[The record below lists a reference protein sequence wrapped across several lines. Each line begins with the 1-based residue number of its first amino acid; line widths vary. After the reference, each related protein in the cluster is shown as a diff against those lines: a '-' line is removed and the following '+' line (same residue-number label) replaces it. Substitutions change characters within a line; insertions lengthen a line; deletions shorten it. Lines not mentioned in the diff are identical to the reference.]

1 VLAVAIV
8 VVVIAD
14 PEAVTAVGA
23 WLSAAAVWGT
33 GAAGAVLP
41 AGRRGPVWRL
51 IASSVGATLATA
63 PITAY
68 AFGAVAPVGV
78 VANLVAVPLA
88 SVAVPAVFG
97 SVAVGALA
105 PGAGLVLGALE
116 RIAAVGA
123 AVPGGNLAA
132 DPGVRFAIPWAVG
145 LAVAIW
151 WYRRRPTWA
160 VVGRRLLTTAAVVAW
175 VAVVAGARGG
185 DRPFDGVTIHVLAV
199 GQGDAIAIRT
209 PKGRWVLVDGG
220 PRLGGSDAGARVVVP
235 FLRRHGV
242 RALAALVVSH
252 GDADHLGGVPAV
264 LTRVP
269 TALVLEP
276 GQPLASELY
285 REYLSTVDRTGVA
298 WRAARA
304 GDTLSVDGVTLAV
317 LHPGPAWM
325 RRETRPNENSVVVR
339 LSFGAF
345 DVLLTGD
352 VGVPVEAALAG
363 AVGQVEVLKVGHHGS
378 AGSTGPAW
386 LAEVQPKVAVVSVG
400 ARNRYGHPAPDVLAR
415 LATADAAVY
424 RTDTQGAVTIR
435 SDGRYFT
442 VIHGSRGSLRAR
454 VLCRVRDWLPSRAS
468 SSSKSACTRRPRA
481 SSPTSYTTWPSPPR

>member
-1 VLAVAIV
+1 
-8 VVVIAD
+8 
-14 PEAVTAVGA
+14 
-23 WLSAAAVWGT
+23 
-33 GAAGAVLP
+33 
-41 AGRRGPVWRL
+41 
-51 IASSVGATLATA
+51 
-63 PITAY
+63 
-68 AFGAVAPVGV
+68 
-78 VANLVAVPLA
+78 
-88 SVAVPAVFG
+88 
-97 SVAVGALA
+97 
-105 PGAGLVLGALE
+105 
-116 RIAAVGA
+116 
-123 AVPGGNLAA
+123 
-132 DPGVRFAIPWAVG
+132 
-145 LAVAIW
+145 
-151 WYRRRPTWA
+151 
-160 VVGRRLLTTAAVVAW
+160 
-175 VAVVAGARGG
+175 
-185 DRPFDGVTIHVLAV
+185 
-199 GQGDAIAIRT
+199 
-209 PKGRWVLVDGG
+209 
-220 PRLGGSDAGARVVVP
+220 
-235 FLRRHGV
+235 V

-378 AGSTGPAW
+378 AGSTSPTW
-386 LAEVQPKVAVVSVG
+386 LAEVRPKVAVVSVG